1 MRRGEVFLVA
11 AILAAVSFAA
21 MPARANLIGADITT
35 RSLFPTITT
44 VQYAVGPTLIFDG
57 VSGTSPD
64 GAFTLTV
71 HADQLILVANTF
83 FPLPQVQ
90 TFDGV
95 SFTFSN
101 NLPIVDVTA
110 DASTSS
116 DFASKITFTSN
127 AIFADF
133 GGDAV
138 NKGDQAVFDV
148 TTAAVPEPG
157 SLALLLAGVA
167 SFGLIRR
174 RRRA

>member
-1 MRRGEVFLVA
+1 MRLGRVFSAA
-11 AILAAVSFAA
+11 AILAAVAFAA
-21 MPARANLIGADITT
+21 MPARASLIGADITT
-35 RSLFPTITT
+35 RSLFPTITS
-44 VQYAVGPTLIFDG
+44 VQYAIGPTLIFDG
-57 VSGTSPD
+57 VSGKSPD
-64 GAFTLTV
+64 GAFTATI
-71 HADQLILVANTF
+71 HADQIVLVANTF
-83 FPLPQVQ
+83 FPLPQVG

-116 DFASKITFTSN
+116 DFGSKITFTSN

-133 GGDAV
+133 GGDTV

-148 TTAAVPEPG
+148 VTAVPEPG
-157 SLALLLAGVA
+157 SLALLLAGLA

>member
-1 MRRGEVFLVA
+1 MLTCLTLIFL
-11 AILAAVSFAA
+11 S
-21 MPARANLIGADITT
+21 DITT
-35 RSLFPTITT
+35 SSLFPTITT

-71 HADQLILVANTF
+71 HADQLILVANFF
-83 FPLPQVQ
+83 FPLPQIG

-101 NLPIVDVTA
+101 NQPIVDVTA

-116 DFASKITFTSN
+116 DFGSKITFTSN

-133 GGDAV
+133 GGDTV
-138 NKGDQAVFDV
+138 NKGDRAVFDV
-148 TTAAVPEPG
+148 VTAVPEPG
-157 SLALLLAGVA
+157 SLALLLAGLGT
-167 SFGLIRR
+167 FGMLRR
-174 RRRA
+174 RKRG